1 MSVVDLSASIRWS
14 DLSRAHQRC
23 NLTLSQTQMSND
35 SHKLSLHLF
44 QIGNVH
50 LAVRDDEVLA
60 VTDWREPARLPFA
73 PQTVLG
79 VVSIQGRMLTVL
91 DAGKLL
97 DLDAS
102 ARESILALRGRE
114 QLALAGTAQGT
125 IEINPTDI
133 QPATNF
139 GSLSSGTIHK
149 DGRTIHILATDQLF
163 GSALRGH
170 ERRRKRF

>member
-1 MSVVDLSASIRWS
+1 V
-14 DLSRAHQRC
+14 
-23 NLTLSQTQMSND
+23 SND
-35 SHKLSLHLF
+35 SQNKLTLQLF
-44 QIGNVH
+44 RVGNVD
-50 LAVRDDEVLA
+50 LALLDDEVLA
-60 VTDWREPARLPFA
+60 VADWREPARLPFA

-91 DAGKLL
+91 DTAKLL

-102 ARESILALRGRE
+102 ARESIVALRGRE
-114 QLALAGTAQGT
+114 QLALAGNAQGT

-139 GSLSSGTIHK
+139 GSLSSGTIHN
-149 DGRTIHILATDQLF
+149 DSRTIHIVATDQLF

-170 ERRRKRF
+170 ERRRKRS